1 MTYAGQPQVPDG
13 QDEQSDR
20 GAAVL
25 AAIWTYLSVTTVVLV
40 LRFYAQIRTQ
50 RKTATDDYFMILA
63 WVSQVI
69 GNGLVTYAVYR
80 GLGRPSYYLSLEDRI
95 QVVKYEYIGGA
106 WGIISPALGRIS
118 YALFLLS
125 VLRLLTTV
133 RRIFLWVLIALQVV
147 VNLLA
152 LIIIFVQCHPTSRVW
167 DPSVPGY
174 CVSVHV
180 QGDIGFAQGAINTLS
195 DLVLTVIGITVVLH
209 LKVRKWTKVILV
221 VLMGLS
227 SIAMAASIV
236 RTIELQKLES
246 TEDFTW
252 ETVPFV
258 IWYTLETNVVMIAA
272 SLPKIRPLVMLLQRR
287 YSSSRGSSERDS
299 DFHGPYDEESARARF
314 EAPERRRRR
323 STLSRLKFAWDP
335 HATRLSGT
343 RDSGYSSSDLRT
355 PPSYNNESA
364 LTSVSSMGS
373 NQERFTNPFTRW
385 LRSPARPSPQ
395 NRQRSNSI
403 TLAQLSRRSPAKKK
417 KHQRS
422 YSMSSRSPH
431 ASPRTKH
438 FPFALS
444 HTRTRSSNRN
454 VSDRNSVIPALQ
466 NQKRGKTTISAGGPL
481 PPSVPTSM
489 PGTPRPGSGGISERT
504 SINNDYHENEYTGP
518 PLTGIRSVGPVC
530 IWRTREYTIQYE
542 DNDEDPEST
551 HVDGEP
557 GPTYDEAEADGL
569 ELHDIGGILGESS
582 QQETGES
589 DRSEVHHDTDLC
601 SPLSTVE
608 EVPTE
613 GSDLRGLKDIL
624 REGNNSNNNKT
635 NLSSSTYDEAAADQL
650 HLSDI
655 GGILSDN
662 SEDTGTNTGT
672 NSAGKTSPRHKDNDT
687 SEQATYDPAAVD
699 RLDLSDAG
707 GILDRFNETNSG
719 PGMINGN
726 GSNSRSSAPS
736 STHQATY
743 DPDIAD
749 RLELS
754 DVGGILNGHNNDTP

>member
-1 MTYAGQPQVPDG
+1 MTYSGQPQVPDG
-13 QDEQSDR
+13 QDEQSDL
-20 GAAVL
+20 GTAVL

-40 LRFYAQIRTQ
+40 LRFYAQIRIQ

-69 GNGLVTYAVYR
+69 GNGFVTYAVYR
-80 GLGRPSYYLSLEDRI
+80 GLGQHSYYLSLEDRI

-106 WGIISPALGRIS
+106 WGIISPTLGRIS

-125 VLRLLTTV
+125 VLWLLTTV

-147 VNLLA
+147 LNLLA

-167 DPSVPGY
+167 NPSVPGY
-174 CVSVHV
+174 CVSVDV

-195 DLVLTVIGITVVLH
+195 DLILTVIGMTVVLH
-209 LKVRKWTKVILV
+209 LNVRKWTKVVLA

-246 TEDFTW
+246 TQDFTY

-272 SLPKIRPLVMLLQRR
+272 SVPKIRPLVMLLQRR

-299 DFHGPYDEESARARF
+299 DFHGYYDEESARERL
-314 EAPERRRRR
+314 EAPGRRRRR
-323 STLSRLKFAWDP
+323 STLARLKFAWDP

-343 RDSGYSSSDLRT
+343 RDSGYSSSDLRSPT
-355 PPSYNNESA
+355 YDNESA

-373 NQERFTNPFTRW
+373 NQERHANPFTRW
-385 LRSPARPSPQ
+385 LRNPARRSPP
-395 NRQRSNSI
+395 NRERSNSI
-403 TLAQLSRRSPAKKK
+403 TLAQLARRSPQKKK
-417 KHQRS
+417 KSQRS
-422 YSMSSRSPH
+422 YSMSSRSPG
-431 ASPRTKH
+431 ASPRAKH
-438 FPFALS
+438 FRLTSGLS
-444 HTRTRSSNRN
+444 HSRTRSSNRN
-454 VSDRNSVIPALQ
+454 VFDRNSVVPALQ
-466 NQKRGKTTISAGGPL
+466 NQNRGKTTISAGGPL

-489 PGTPRPGSGGISERT
+489 SCTPRPESGGMSERT
-504 SINNDYHENEYTGP
+504 SINNDEHENEYIGP

-542 DNDEDPEST
+542 DNDTDPESA
-551 HVDGEP
+551 HVGEP
-557 GPTYDEAEADGL
+557 GPTYDEAEANGL
-569 ELHDIGGILGESS
+569 ELHDIGGFLGESS
-582 QQETGES
+582 QQGNAVSNKSES
-589 DRSEVHHDTDLC
+589 CHDADLC

-613 GSDLRGLKDIL
+613 TSELHGPKDIL
-624 REGNNSNNNKT
+624 REGNDGHNNQ
-635 NLSSSTYDEAAADQL
+635 STYDEAAAGRLQ
-650 HLSDI
+650 LSDV
-655 GGILSDN
+655 GGILSSS
-662 SEDTGTNTGT
+662 SENATGTNTGT
-672 NSAGKTSPRHKDNDT
+672 NSAGNTSPRHKANNT
-687 SEQATYDPAAVD
+687 SPQETYDPSVAD
-699 RLDLSDAG
+699 RLELSDAG
-707 GILDRFNETNSG
+707 GILKRSNETNNRAG
-719 PGMINGN
+719 ITHGN
-726 GSNSRSSAPS
+726 SSNSRPSAAS

-743 DPDIAD
+743 DPDVAD

-754 DVGGILNGHNNDTP
+754 DIGGILNGYNNDST